1 MLNPKFQD
9 HRISGSREEDFL
21 SFLPYIGIG
30 AILVIYTNVCS
41 TFPRRLYIKF
51 GFDWPSGLGEDVLKI
66 ADRRTEGRQGYSIS
80 SPCEP
85 NGSGEPSHIYL
96 A

>member
-1 MLNPKFQD
+1 MTWT
-9 HRISGSREEDFL
+9 
-21 SFLPYIGIG
+21 
-30 AILVIYTNVCS
+30 IYTNVCS

-66 ADRRTEGRQGYSIS
+66 VDRRTEGRQGYTIS

-85 NGSGEPSHIYL
+85 NGSGELIIGGRDTL
-96 A
+96 K